1 MTGRELRIDDVF
13 LSPQVSAERMDELWA
28 NGWRHQ
34 GILFF
39 RYSHWPTEG
48 IEHEIMP
55 VRIALEQFEM
65 SKSQRRVWRRN
76 EDIRW
81 EISPARIDQAL
92 LEIFALHSTRFH
104 ENIPQSLTDFLGSA
118 PATVPCEC
126 LMLKA
131 LLNGRLVA
139 ASFMDQG
146 AQDVSSSYAI
156 FDPEFSSRGL
166 GTLTL
171 LKEITLARGTH
182 RRYLYHGY
190 ATRTPSH
197 YDYKK
202 SFKALEAYD
211 WVAQAWS
218 PRERHIIQPA
228 KKRLRRLPTDPPV
241 VPVPTWMTQGR
252 RGPAPPPSL
261 AADEGA
267 V

>member
-1 MTGRELRIDDVF
+1 MTDRELRIDDVF
-13 LSPQVSAERMDELWA
+13 LSPHVSAERMDELWA
-28 NGWRHQ
+28 SGWRHQ

-55 VRIALEQFEM
+55 VRLDLARFSM

-81 EISPARIDQAL
+81 EIGPARMDPML
-92 LEIFALHSTRFH
+92 HHIFALHSSRFH

-118 PATVPCEC
+118 PATVPCDC
-126 LMLKA
+126 VMLKA
-131 LLNGRLVA
+131 WLGDRLVA
-139 ASFMDQG
+139 ASFLDQG
-146 AQDVSSSYAI
+146 AVDVSSSYAI
-156 FDPEFSSRGL
+156 FDPAYSDRGL

-171 LKEITLARGTH
+171 LKEITLAAAAG

-202 SFKALEAYD
+202 TFKALEAYD
-211 WVAQAWS
+211 WASQSWS
-218 PRERHIIQPA
+218 SRERHIIQPS
-228 KKRLRRLPTDPPV
+228 KKRLLRRLPDPAQ
-241 VPVPTWMTQGR
+241 VPDWVAQGLP
-252 RGPAPPPSL
+252 GPKPPP
-261 AADEGA
+261 AADD
-267 V
+267 VLF

>member
-13 LSPQVSAERMDELWA
+13 LSPHVSAQRMDELWA
-28 NGWRHQ
+28 AGWRHQ

-48 IEHEIMP
+48 VEHEIMP
-55 VRIALEQFEM
+55 VRLDLARFEM

-81 EISPARIDQAL
+81 EIGPARIDQAL
-92 LEIFALHSTRFH
+92 HHIFALHSTRFH

-118 PATVPCEC
+118 PATVPCDC

-131 LLNGRLVA
+131 WLGDRLLA

-146 AQDVSSSYAI
+146 AEDVSSSYAI
-156 FDPEFSSRGL
+156 FDPEHSQRCL

-171 LKEITLARGTH
+171 LKELSIARAAG

-202 SFKALEAYD
+202 TFRALEAYD
-211 WVAQAWS
+211 WSTQTWA
-218 PRERHIIQPA
+218 PRERHIIQPSR
-228 KKRLRRLPTDPPV
+228 KRVRRLLPDPAQAPISTASGQTLPDTDLPE
-241 VPVPTWMTQGR
+241 
-252 RGPAPPPSL
+252 
-261 AADEGA
+261 DELPF
-267 V
+267 